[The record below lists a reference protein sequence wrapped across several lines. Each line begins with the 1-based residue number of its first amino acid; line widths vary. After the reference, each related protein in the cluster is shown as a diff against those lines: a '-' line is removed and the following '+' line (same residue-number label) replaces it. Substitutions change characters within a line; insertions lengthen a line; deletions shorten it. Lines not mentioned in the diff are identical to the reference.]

1 MSVSNVARGMAI
13 GAVEV
18 IPGVSG
24 GTIALV
30 VGVYEKLIAA
40 AGHLVSALRGVPDGL
55 RRQGFARSRAALAQV
70 DWKLVL
76 AVGVGMVAAVLIAAQ
91 LLPPIIEGHPVGTR
105 ALFFGM
111 VAATLTVPFL
121 ALGGR
126 RRPVEWALF
135 AVVAVLTA
143 LLTGLPPADL
153 SDPPWWLVLPAAA
166 AAVCALVLPGLS
178 GSFLLLVVGLYEPTL
193 QAVADRDLAYLG
205 VFLLG
210 AVIGLGAFVKVL
222 QYLLD
227 RHRRLVMAAMAGL
240 LLGALRA
247 LWPWQTEDRGLL
259 LPDAAWWAMVPLALV
274 GAIAVAALAV
284 YQHRRDGGSTDGS
297 STDGSATDSSSADGS
312 EAPTAPIRVVRRP

>member
-76 AVGVGMVAAVLIAAQ
+76 AVGVGMVVAVLVAAQ

-126 RRPVEWALF
+126 MRPVEWALF

-259 LPDAAWWAMVPLALV
+259 VPDAAWWAMVPLALV

-284 YQHRRDGGSTDGS
+284 YQHRRDGGAAHDS
-297 STDGSATDSSSADGS
+297 SADDSSADGS

>member
-18 IPGVSG
+18 VPGVSG

-40 AGHLVSALRGVPDGL
+40 AGHLVSALRGLPEGL
-55 RRQGFARSRAALAQV
+55 RGQGFARTRAALAEV
-70 DWKLVL
+70 DWRLVL
-76 AVGVGMVAAVLIAAQ
+76 AVGVGMVAAVLVAAQ
-91 LLPPIIEGHPVGTR
+91 LLPPIIDGHPVGTR

-126 RRPVEWALF
+126 LRPVEWVLF
-135 AVVAVLTA
+135 GGITVLTA
-143 LLTGLPPADL
+143 VLTGLPPADL
-153 SDPPWWLVLPAAA
+153 SDPPLWIVVPAAA

-178 GSFLLLVVGLYEPTL
+178 GSFLLLALGLYEPTL
-193 QAVADRDLAYLG
+193 RAVADRDVAYLG
-205 VFLLG
+205 AFLLG
-210 AVIGLGAFVKVL
+210 ALLGLGAFVKLL
-222 QYLLD
+222 QHLLEH
-227 RHRRLVMAAMAGL
+227 HRRLVMAAMAGF

-259 LPDAAWWAMVPLALV
+259 VPDAAWGAMVPVALA
-274 GAIAVAALAV
+274 GAVVVAALSV
-284 YQHRRDGGSTDGS
+284 YQHRREHT
-297 STDGSATDSSSADGS
+297 
-312 EAPTAPIRVVRRP
+312 